1 MQENLPRR
9 PAMLHA
15 QKLTPCLWFDGQ
27 AEEAAKFYCAI
38 FDHSKITAITYYGKA
53 GQEQHGQPEGSVLTV
68 SFDLDGQSFTGL
80 NGGPAFTFNEAI
92 SFQVNCQT
100 QEEVDHFWGR
110 LSAGGP
116 VEAQQCGWLKDRF
129 GVSWQIV
136 PIAMMEMLKDPD
148 TTKSQR
154 AMAAM
159 MQMKKLDI
167 AALQRAFNGES

>member
-1 MQENLPRR
+1 MQRV
-9 PAMLHA
+9 
-15 QKLTPCLWFDGQ
+15 QKLTPCLWFDTQ
-27 AEEAAKFYCAI
+27 AEEAAKYYCGI
-38 FDHSKITAITYYGKA
+38 FDHSKITAITHYGKA
-53 GQEQHGQPEGSVLTV
+53 GQEVHGQPEGSVLTV
-68 SFDLDGQSFTGL
+68 SFELDGQSFTGL
-80 NGGPAFTFNEAI
+80 NGGPVFTFNEAI

-116 VEAQQCGWLKDRF
+116 VEAQQCGWVKDKF

-136 PIAMMEMLKDPD
+136 PIALMDMLKSPD
-148 TTKSQR
+148 TVKSQR

-167 AALQRAFNGES
+167 AALQQAFDGES